1 MGEHMKKRVYLP
13 SAGSSSSRRP
23 TVSVKNRDLL
33 TPPTVSA
40 TSVKIEKPATILP
53 VAKAPEPQSKAPKL
67 QSKPTAEERAEQ
79 SARDR
84 QRVSEKRR
92 QRILKR
98 APQHQPAP
106 IGTLGPIEFDRCVCG
121 FTLRASAVAPTGSAS
136 EVLMD
141 MSQRSAMS
149 ASPRS

>member
-1 MGEHMKKRVYLP
+1 
-13 SAGSSSSRRP
+13 
-23 TVSVKNRDLL
+23 
-33 TPPTVSA
+33 
-40 TSVKIEKPATILP
+40 VKIEKPATILP
-53 VAKAPEPQSKAPKL
+53 VAKAPEPQSKAPEP

-84 QRVSEKRR
+84 QRVREKRR

-121 FTLRASAVAPTGSAS
+121 FTLARFGGRTYWIRVRSPDGHEPAIRDVSEPEELAYALRTACWGSLDLTAIKQLLGEQNALNEQKS
-136 EVLMD
+136 HPEP
-141 MSQRSAMS
+141 A
-149 ASPRS
+149 